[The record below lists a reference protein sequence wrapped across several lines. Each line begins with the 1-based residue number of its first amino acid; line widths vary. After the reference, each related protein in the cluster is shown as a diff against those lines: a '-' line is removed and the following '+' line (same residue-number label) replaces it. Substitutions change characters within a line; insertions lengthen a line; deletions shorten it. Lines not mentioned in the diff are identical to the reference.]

1 MSDQDKLIETLFL
14 SYHDA
19 LKKACMSYF
28 HYQPQYMP
36 YVDDCIQEVFV
47 AAFRKKNDLARHPN
61 PYAWL
66 ANACKKQCASLIRK
80 KTVRESIVGKR
91 IPFDDQ
97 MADTCLQDDIVRWL
111 DAFDAEQHL
120 VNLRS
125 QLNESENKIY
135 AEYFLQRKNASQ
147 IASEQHMTETA
158 VYGTIQRIRKK
169 ACRLLCLAIF
179 FSIGSLILVCHAVIM

>member
-1 MSDQDKLIETLFL
+1 MSDQDKLIEALFL

-19 LKKACMSYF
+19 LKKVCMSYF

-47 AAFRKKNDLARHPN
+47 AAFRKKND
-61 PYAWL
+61 L

-97 MADTCLQDDIVRWL
+97 MADTCLQDDIVCWL

-125 QLNESENKIY
+125 QLTESESRIY